1 MPRKVKW
8 AVIGLGWFGEKHC
21 EALAGLPNAELY
33 ALCTRTKSRLDEVAA
48 KFGVQHIYTDY
59 HELLANPEVEAL
71 SVTTMWDQHTAPALA
86 SIKAGKHVFLEKPMA
101 STMEDCAAIVR
112 TANASDKFFM
122 VGHICRFNPRYAA
135 AKREIESGAIGRIV
149 SLYARRNIPAAVGAQ
164 VLPKIGPI
172 IGDGVHDTDLML
184 WYTGASIQTAY
195 AQSLNVRGM
204 KYPDLGW
211 TMYRFDSGAIG
222 VCENVWF
229 LPDKTAF
236 QIDERME
243 IIGTEGSIHIH
254 ETHPNFSVASKDGWR
269 SPDTT
274 YWPELHGLRAGAL
287 RAELDYFLTCIIEN
301 KRPTVISPEESL
313 RAVEACLAAEESSST
328 GRVVRLGASAGS

>member
-33 ALCTRTKSRLDEVAA
+33 ALCTRTKSRLDEIST
-48 KFGVQHIYTDY
+48 KFGVEHIYTDY
-59 HELLANPEVEAL
+59 HELLDNPEVDAV
-71 SVTTMWDQHTAPALA
+71 SIATMWDQHTAPALA

-101 STMEDCAAIVR
+101 SNVEDCAVIVR
-112 TANASDKFFM
+112 AVNSSDKFFM

-274 YWPELHGLRAGAL
+274 YWPEIHGLRAGAL

-313 RAVEACLAAEESSST
+313 RAVEACLAAEESAAT
-328 GRVVRLGASAGS
+328 GRVVRLGAPAGA